1 LPTKSRADALPSRP
15 APLSA
20 AAGRREMVEMV
31 RTSPMRALLALRSA
45 RDREEGQAMVEY
57 ALLLFLIAVVSIAV
71 LTLLGHRVSSLFN
84 EISNDL

>member
-1 LPTKSRADALPSRP
+1 MTARPRRRRIVDMLRSLPTRAY
-15 APLSA
+15 
-20 AAGRREMVEMV
+20 
-31 RTSPMRALLALRSA
+31 LALAEA

-84 EISNDL
+84 EIITDI